1 LAFSKCKSFIFHQT
15 FFLISGMA
23 NTIKFQLLD
32 VFTSEAFGGNPLA
45 IFDDADHLTAEQMQ
59 KIAKELNLS
68 ESVFLNKSSNEADV
82 KMRIFTPGMELPTAG
97 HPTIGTY
104 YYLLKQKRIDPKKQN
119 ELLLEQNIGNLKV
132 HYELNG
138 SDVSQILMEQPLPKF
153 EQTFK
158 DKKLVASLLSI
169 EEDEIQEDYPCRIV
183 NCGNPF
189 LIVPIKTLD
198 SVRKLKLNNE
208 LFSEILD
215 EIFIT
220 GIMAFTMETENP
232 AHLTHSRMFAPH
244 IGVAEDPATGSA
256 HGPLASYIHNYNLTD
271 LSDLSIGEQGYEMG
285 RPSQIKMQIVQEDGK
300 ISKVLVGGL
309 CVHMGNGEIRIP
321 E

>member
-1 LAFSKCKSFIFHQT
+1 
-15 FFLISGMA
+15 MP
-23 NTIKFQLLD
+23 NTIKFQLID
-32 VFTSEAFGGNPLA
+32 VFTSEPFGGNPLA
-45 IFDDADHLTAEQMQ
+45 IFDKADYLSAEQML

-68 ESVFLNKSSNEADV
+68 ESVFLHKASNEADY

-97 HPTIGTY
+97 HPTIGTS
-104 YYLLKQKRIDPKKQN
+104 YYLLKEKGINPKKEG

-132 HYELNG
+132 QYEKHG
-138 SDVSQILMEQPLPKF
+138 SEISKILMEQPLPKF

-158 DKKLVASLLSI
+158 DKKLVASLISI
-169 EEDEIQEDYPCRIV
+169 EEEEIEEDFPCRIV

-189 LIVPIKTLD
+189 LIIPVKTL
-198 SVRKLKLNNE
+198 SSIQKLKLNNE

-220 GIMAFTMETENP
+220 GVLAFTMETLNSK
-232 AHLTHSRMFAPH
+232 HLTHSRMFAPH

-256 HGPLASYIHNYNLTD
+256 HGPLACYLHNYNIAD
-271 LSDLSIGEQGYEMG
+271 LSELSIGEQGYEMS
-285 RPSQIKMQIVQEDGK
+285 RPSQIKMKIEQEEGK
-300 ISKVLVGGL
+300 ISKVLVGGS
-309 CVHMGNGEIRIP
+309 CVHIGGGEIRIP

>member
-1 LAFSKCKSFIFHQT
+1 
-15 FFLISGMA
+15 MA
-23 NTIKFQLLD
+23 NTIKFELID
-32 VFTSEAFGGNPLA
+32 VFTSEPFGGNPLA
-45 IFDDADHLTAEQMQ
+45 IFDNADKLSAEQML

-68 ESVFLNKSSNEADV
+68 ESVFLHKPTAEADV

-97 HPTIGTY
+97 HPTIGTA
-104 YYLLKQKRIDPKKQN
+104 YYLLKNKGITPKKEN

-132 HYELNG
+132 QFEKKDG
-138 SDVSQILMEQPLPKF
+138 EISKILMEQPLPKF

-169 EEDEIQEDYPCRIV
+169 TEDEIEEDFPCRIV

-189 LIVPIKTLD
+189 LIIPIKTLK
-198 SVRKLKLNNE
+198 SVQKLKLNNE

-220 GIMAFTMETENP
+220 GVMAFTMETLNPENI
-232 AHLTHSRMFAPH
+232 THSRMFAPH

-256 HGPLASYIHNYNLTD
+256 HGPLASYLHNYNMCD
-271 LSDLSIGEQGYEMG
+271 LSELSIGEQGYELE
-285 RPSQIKMQIVQEDGK
+285 RPSQIKMKIEQVEGK
-300 ISKVLVGGL
+300 ISKVKVGGS

>member
-1 LAFSKCKSFIFHQT
+1 
-15 FFLISGMA
+15 MA
-23 NTIKFQLLD
+23 NTIKFQLID
-32 VFTSEAFGGNPLA
+32 VFTSEPFGGNPLA
-45 IFDDADHLTAEQMQ
+45 IFDNTESLSAEKMQ

-68 ESVFLNKSSNEADV
+68 ESVFLTSSENDADV

-97 HPTIGTY
+97 HPTIGTS
-104 YYLLKQKRIDPKKQN
+104 YYLLKEKGIKPKKAKD
-119 ELLLEQNIGNLKV
+119 LLLEQNIGKIKV
-132 HYELNG
+132 QFEQHDKEI
-138 SDVSQILMEQPLPKF
+138 SKILMEQPLPKF

-169 EEDEIQEDYPCRIV
+169 EEEEISKDFPCRIV

-189 LIVPIKTLD
+189 LMVPIQTLN
-198 SVRKLKLNNE
+198 SVKQLKLNNE

-220 GIMAFTMETENP
+220 GVMAFTMETENKN
-232 AHLTHSRMFAPH
+232 HLTHSRMFAPH
-244 IGVAEDPATGSA
+244 IGVPEDPATGSA
-256 HGPLASYIHNYNLTD
+256 HGPLASYIHNYNIAD
-271 LSDLSIGEQGYEMG
+271 LSILSIGEQGYEMG

-300 ISKVLVGGL
+300 ISKVLVGGS
-309 CVHMGNGEIRIP
+309 CVHMGSGEIRIP